1 MRLNP
6 PSFAYLKFSHK
17 NRNNRIKQTHSSPSL
32 IEYGLTP
39 GNQNVVK
46 LGMVYTQ
53 NQWQNDLD
61 KPDVDNEE
69 AEDDTP
75 ATRHLTVKA
84 SSEIATN
91 TLLWRSKFQ
100 IIH

>member
-1 MRLNP
+1 M
-6 PSFAYLKFSHK
+6 
-17 NRNNRIKQTHSSPSL
+17 
-32 IEYGLTP
+32 IEHGLTP

-53 NQWQNDLD
+53 NQWQHDLD
-61 KPDVDNEE
+61 NTEVENEYD
-69 AEDDTP
+69 DDTP

-100 IIH
+100 IIHQMEIFTDFVLSTNLSGGFVKNLKAE